1 MDPRLLRYYNR
12 ELQHLR
18 EVGTEFA
25 REFPKVAGRL
35 GLDEFECTDPYVERL
50 FEGFAFLAARVQL
63 KLDAQ
68 FPALT
73 QHLLEALYP
82 HYLAPTPSMT
92 VVQFQPDSQ
101 QGNLA
106 EGFTVPRGSLLRSQL
121 AKGEQTPCEYRTAQ
135 DVVLYPLT
143 VAEAQYLP
151 NQGAIS
157 SAGGPALPGIR
168 AGLRLR
174 LKTTAPLNIQA
185 LTLDRLPIF
194 VQGVGEIP
202 YRLHELMASATQA
215 VVLLP
220 GQRPVDWQETIRD
233 NPARPLGFARE
244 ESLLPLRP
252 RAFRGYTLLQEY
264 FAFPERF
271 LFVELTSLQ
280 AGVRRCATPELD
292 ILWLFNRADPPLTHT
307 VDEGNFALFCSPA
320 ANLFPKRT
328 DRLLI
333 DPCRDEQHIVV
344 DRTRPLDFEVHSLQA
359 VTGFGTQ
366 VGDEVEFLPLY
377 GLKPL
382 PTPGRPPAYYTLRR
396 EKRVLS
402 ARQRRQ
408 GARSSYVGSECYIAL
423 VDPSEAPYPGHLRQL
438 GLEAWCTNRDLPLT
452 LPVAAGH
459 TDFTLQSGAPVTAIR
474 CLAGPT
480 KPRPS
485 VAEGTTAW
493 RLLNHLSLNYL
504 SLVDNNPTEGAA
516 ALREM
521 LGLYGDMTD
530 PSVRRQVE
538 GVLSVRSRNIVR
550 RIDPR
555 GPIVFGRG
563 LGITLEFDPAAFEGM
578 GFYLL
583 GSVLEYFLSAF
594 ASINSFTETSIR
606 GADRGETILW
616 PTRIGQRHTL

>member
-1 MDPRLLRYYNR
+1 MDPRLLSYYNR

-18 EVGTEFA
+18 EVGAEFA

-35 GLDEFECTDPYVERL
+35 GLDEFECADPYVERL

-82 HYLAPTPSMT
+82 HYLAPTPSMA

-106 EGFTVPRGSLLRSQL
+106 EGFTVPRGSPLRSLL
-121 AKGEQTPCEYRTAQ
+121 AKGEQTPCEYRTGQ
-135 DVVLYPLT
+135 DVVLFPLT

-151 NQGAIS
+151 NQGAIT
-157 SAGGPALPGIR
+157 SAGGPALPGVR

-174 LKTTAPLNIQA
+174 LKTTAPLDIQA
-185 LTLDRLPIF
+185 LALDSLPIY
-194 VQGVGEIP
+194 VQGPGEIP
-202 YRLHELMASATQA
+202 YRLHELMASATTA

-220 GQRPVDWQETIRD
+220 GQRPADWMETIR
-233 NPARPLGFARE
+233 NQPTRPLGFTRE

-264 FAFPERF
+264 FAFPERY

-280 AGVRRCATPELD
+280 AGVRRCASPELD
-292 ILWLFNRADPPLTHT
+292 ILCLFNRSVPPLTHT
-307 VDEGNFALFCSPA
+307 VDADNFALFCAPA
-320 ANLFPKRT
+320 VNLFPKRT
-328 DRLLI
+328 DRIQI
-333 DPCRDEQHIVV
+333 DPGRHEQHIVV
-344 DRTRPLDFEVHSLQA
+344 DRTRPLDYEVHSLQT

-366 VGDEVEFLPLY
+366 VGDELDFLPLY

-382 PTPGRPPAYYTLRR
+382 PAPGRAPAYYTLRR

-408 GARSSYVGSECYIAL
+408 GTRSSYVGSECYIAL
-423 VDPSEAPYPGHLRQL
+423 VDPSEAPYSDAIQQL
-438 GLEAWCTNRDLPLT
+438 GLEALCTNRDLPLT
-452 LPVAAGH
+452 LPIGAGH

-474 CLAGPT
+474 CLTGPT
-480 KPRPS
+480 KPKS
-485 VAEGTTAW
+485 SMAEGATAW

-504 SLVDNNPTEGAA
+504 SLVDNNPAEGAA

-530 PSVRRQVE
+530 PTVRRQIE
-538 GVLSVRSRNIVR
+538 GVLSIRSGNIVR
-550 RIDPR
+550 RIDAR

-583 GSVLEYFLSAF
+583 GSVLEYFLSAY
-594 ASINSFTETSIR
+594 ASINSFTETAIR
-606 GADRGETILW
+606 SADRGETIQW
-616 PTRIGQRHTL
+616 PARIGQRHAL